1 MRLPIF
7 AFLVFS
13 ALLVFGHASIITLN
27 DTNSAVLFSPDWTV
41 ASTTAGQ
48 NFAISADAGAYLAI
62 NLPST
67 YCDHPIEVAQ

>member
-13 ALLVFGHASIITLN
+13 VFGHASIITLN
-27 DTNSAVLFSPDWTV
+27 DTNSAVLFSPNWTV

-48 NFAISADAGAYLAI
+48 NFAISADVGAYLAI

-67 YCDHPIEVAQ
+67 YFDHPIAD